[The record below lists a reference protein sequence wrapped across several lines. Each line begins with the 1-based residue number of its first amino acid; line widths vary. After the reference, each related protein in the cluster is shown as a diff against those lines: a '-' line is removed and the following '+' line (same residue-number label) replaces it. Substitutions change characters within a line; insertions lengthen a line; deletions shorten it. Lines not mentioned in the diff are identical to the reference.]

1 MAAYE
6 QLKALIRQYIKTNGE
21 QEITGQILQNVL
33 IEMVNQYPDISGYLP
48 KSGGTMTGDLSFEL
62 GKKIILAISEGI
74 RRGTDF
80 HLGLNTM
87 GGESYI
93 WNYFSWPNEAVIAGL
108 LGTGVFIGQGFKKDG
123 GTSSQF
129 LKADG
134 SVDNNTYVTRS
145 PSYLDFEQASS
156 QQEDGT
162 IYNDTVIRYQEI
174 YTLDMILPA
183 GRWTYA
189 FNLTGDENWMGDGTT
204 QVAVRNRDTGNQ
216 LDKISEGYD
225 SNDAYNNA
233 SRYWVSFYLP
243 QMTKVRIEL
252 DDPSGAKLYMYRP
265 SLNMGYNRMRIW

>member
-1 MAAYE
+1 MAAYD

-21 QEITGQILQNVL
+21 QEITGQILQNIL
-33 IEMVNQYPDISGYLP
+33 IEMVNQYPDISRYLP
-48 KSGGTMTGDLSFEL
+48 LTGGNMDGDVNFAM
-62 GKKIILAISEGI
+62 GKKISISLFQGQQVAYLSLGYDTVNQADFCWHIGMNGYPRALA
-74 RRGTDF
+74 
-80 HLGLNTM
+80 GLNAD
-87 GGESYI
+87 
-93 WNYFSWPNEAVIAGL
+93 FK
-108 LGTGVFIGQGFKKDG
+108 FIGNGFIVDG

-204 QVAVRNRDTGNQ
+204 QVTVRNRDTGYQ
-216 LDKISEGYD
+216 LTKISEGYD

-233 SRYWVSFYLP
+233 ARYWVSFYLP

-252 DDPSGAKLYMYRP
+252 NDPAGAKLYMYRP